1 MVRALIGERTSMK
14 AVLCVEH
21 GPPEKLVVKDI
32 PTPEPGKGQVRV
44 RVHAAGVNFPDTL
57 IIQNLYQ
64 FKPALPFSPG
74 GEAAGVIDAVG
85 EGVTDLAI
93 GDRVVAMTGNG
104 CFAEAVI
111 ANRAQVVPIPGDM
124 PFDIASGFT
133 MTYGTSHHAL
143 KQRANLKPGETL
155 LVLGAAGG
163 VGLTAVELG
172 KVMGAKVIAAASSDE
187 KLALCRQYGAD
198 ETINYA
204 TEDLKDR
211 IKVLT
216 GGRGVDVVYDPVG
229 DRFAEPAF
237 RGIAWNGRYLV
248 VGFAGGAIPSLP
260 LNLPLIK
267 GASIVGVFWGAFT
280 QAEPALHRENMA
292 ELLEWY
298 NAGKLKPHV
307 SRHFTLDEGPAAI
320 RWMMDRKATGKVVLD
335 V

>member
-1 MVRALIGERTSMK
+1 MK

-32 PTPEPGKGQVRV
+32 PTPEPGRGQVRISV
-44 RVHAAGVNFPDTL
+44 KAVGVNFPDTL

-74 GEAAGVIDAVG
+74 GECAGIVSAVG
-85 EGVTDLAI
+85 EGVSDLAV
-93 GDRVVAMTGNG
+93 GDQVIAMTGNG
-104 CFAEAVI
+104 AMAEEVI
-111 ANRAQVVPIPGDM
+111 AHRGQVVRMPPGM
-124 PFDIASGFT
+124 PFDIAAGFT

-143 KQRANLKPGETL
+143 KQRGQLQPGETL

-187 KLALCRQYGAD
+187 KLALCREMGAD
-198 ETINYA
+198 EVINYA
-204 TEDLKDR
+204 SEDLKEWV
-211 IKVLT
+211 KALT
-216 GGRGVDVVYDPVG
+216 GGRGVDVIYDPVG
-229 DRFAEPAF
+229 DRYAEPAF
-237 RGIAWNGRYLV
+237 RSIGWNGRYLV
-248 VGFAGGAIPSLP
+248 IGFAAGAIPALP

-280 QAEPALHRENMA
+280 QHEPALHQQNME
-292 ELLEWY
+292 ELLSWY
-298 NAGKLKPHV
+298 AAGKLRPHV
-307 SRHFTLDEGPAAI
+307 SRHFALEEGPQAI
-320 RWMMDRKATGKVVLD
+320 RWMMDRKALGKVVLT

>member
-1 MVRALIGERTSMK
+1 MK

-21 GPPEKLVVKDI
+21 GPPEKLVVQDVAM
-32 PTPEPGKGQVRV
+32 PEPGKGQVRV
-44 RVHAAGVNFPDTL
+44 KVHAAGVNFPDTL

-74 GEAAGVIDAVG
+74 GEAAGVIDALG
-85 EGVTDLAI
+85 EGVNDVAV
-93 GDRVVAMTGNG
+93 GDRVVAMTGSG

-111 ANRAQVVPIPGDM
+111 AGRDQIVPIPGDM

-143 KQRANLKPGETL
+143 KQRARLQPGETL

-172 KVMGAKVIAAASSDE
+172 KLMGARVIAAASTDE
-187 KLALCRQYGAD
+187 KLALCREYGAD

-204 TEDLKDR
+204 TEDLKER

-216 GGRGVDVVYDPVG
+216 GGKGIDVVYDPVG

-237 RGIAWNGRYLV
+237 RGIGWNGRYLV

-280 QAEPALHRENMA
+280 RAEPDVHKENMA
-292 ELLEWY
+292 ELMAWY
-298 NAGKLKPHV
+298 KAGKLKPHV
-307 SRHFTLDEGPAAI
+307 SKHFALDEGGAAI
-320 RWMMDRKATGKVVLD
+320 RWMMDRKATGKVVLT

>member
-1 MVRALIGERTSMK
+1 MK

-32 PTPEPGKGQVRV
+32 AVPEPGRGQVRISV
-44 RVHAAGVNFPDTL
+44 RCVGVNFPDTL

-74 GEAAGVIDAVG
+74 GECAGIVSAVG
-85 EGVTDLAI
+85 EGVSDVAV
-93 GDRVVAMTGNG
+93 GDQVIAMTGHG
-104 CFAEAVI
+104 AMAEEVI
-111 ANRAQVVPIPGDM
+111 ANRGQIVKMAPGM
-124 PFDIASGFT
+124 PFDIAAGFT

-143 KQRANLKPGETL
+143 KQRGALKPGETL

-187 KLALCRQYGAD
+187 KLALCREMGAD

-204 TEDLKDR
+204 TEDLKER
-211 IKVLT
+211 VKQLT
-216 GGRGVDVVYDPVG
+216 GGRGADVIYDPVG
-229 DRFAEPAF
+229 DRYAEPAF

-248 VGFAGGAIPSLP
+248 IGFAAGAIPALP

-280 QAEPALHRENMA
+280 QAEPALHRENME
-292 ELLEWY
+292 ELLRWY
-298 NAGKLKPHV
+298 AEGKLRPHV
-307 SRHFTLDEGPAAI
+307 SRHFALDEGPAAI
-320 RWMMDRKATGKVVLD
+320 RWMMDRKALGKVVLT

>member
-1 MVRALIGERTSMK
+1 MK
-14 AVLCVEH
+14 AVVCVEH
-21 GPPEKLVVKDI
+21 GMPEKLVVKEI
-32 PTPEPGKGQVRV
+32 ATAQPGRGQVRV
-44 RVHAAGVNFPDTL
+44 KVEAAGVNFPDTL

-64 FKPALPFSPG
+64 FKPALPFVPG
-74 GEAAGVIDAVG
+74 GEAAGTVDEVG
-85 EGVTDLAI
+85 DGVDDLKV

-104 CFAEAVI
+104 CFAEFVI

-124 PFDIASGFT
+124 PSDIAAGFT

-143 KQRANLKPGETL
+143 KQRARLQPGETL

-172 KVMGAKVIAAASSDE
+172 KLMGAKVIAAASSDE
-187 KLALCRQYGAD
+187 KLALTREYGAD
-198 ETINYA
+198 ETINYT
-204 TEDLKDR
+204 TEDLKAR
-211 IKVLT
+211 VKELT
-216 GGRGVDVVYDPVG
+216 GGRGVDVIYDPVG

-237 RGIAWNGRYLV
+237 RSIGWNGRYLV

-260 LNLPLIK
+260 LNLALIK
-267 GASIVGVFWGAFT
+267 GASLVGVFWGAFT

-292 ELLEWY
+292 ELLDWY

-307 SRHFTLDEGPAAI
+307 SRHFSLDEGPAAI
-320 RWMMDRKATGKVVLD
+320 RWMMDRKATGKVVLT

>member
-1 MVRALIGERTSMK
+1 MK

-21 GPPEKLVVKDI
+21 GPPEKLVVRDV
-32 PTPEPGKGQVRV
+32 PTPEPGRGQVRISV
-44 RVHAAGVNFPDTL
+44 KAVGVNFPDTL

-74 GEAAGVIDAVG
+74 GECAGVVSAVG
-85 EGVTDLAI
+85 EGVADIAV
-93 GDRVVAMTGNG
+93 GDEVIAMTGHG
-104 CFAEAVI
+104 AMAEEVI
-111 ANRAQVVPIPGDM
+111 ANRGQIVKMAPGM
-124 PFDIASGFT
+124 PFDVAAGFT

-143 KQRANLKPGETL
+143 KQRGALKPGETL

-187 KLALCRQYGAD
+187 KLALCREMGAD
-198 ETINYA
+198 EVINYA
-204 TEDLKDR
+204 TEDLKER
-211 IKVLT
+211 IKALT
-216 GGRGVDVVYDPVG
+216 NGRGVDVIYDPVG
-229 DRFAEPAF
+229 DRYAEPSF

-248 VGFAGGAIPSLP
+248 IGFAAGAIPALP

-280 QAEPALHRENMA
+280 QAEPALHQRNME
-292 ELLEWY
+292 ELLRWY
-298 NAGKLKPHV
+298 AEGKLKPHV
-307 SRHFTLDEGPAAI
+307 SRHFALDEGAAAI
-320 RWMMDRKATGKVVLD
+320 RWMMDRKALGKIVLT

>member
-1 MVRALIGERTSMK
+1 MK

-21 GPPEKLVVKDI
+21 GLPEKLVFKDI
-32 PTPEPGKGQVRV
+32 PTPEPGKGQARI

-74 GEAAGVIDAVG
+74 GEAAGVIDAIG
-85 EGVTDLAI
+85 EGITDLKI

-104 CFAEAVI
+104 CYAEQVV
-111 ANRAQVVPIPGDM
+111 ANRAQIVPIPGDM

-143 KQRANLKPGETL
+143 KQRANLQPGETL

-172 KVMGAKVIAAASSDE
+172 KLMGAKVIAAASSDE
-187 KLALCRQYGAD
+187 KLALCREYGAD

-211 IKVLT
+211 VKALT
-216 GGRGVDVVYDPVG
+216 GGKGVDVIYDPVG

-280 QAEPALHRENMA
+280 QAEPALHRDNMA
-292 ELLEWY
+292 ELLAWY

-307 SRHFTLDEGPAAI
+307 SKHFPLAKGAAAI

>member
-1 MVRALIGERTSMK
+1 MK

-21 GPPEKLVVKDI
+21 GGPEKLVIGDV
-32 PTPEPGKGQVRV
+32 PVPEPGKGQVRIAV
-44 RVHAAGVNFPDTL
+44 RCVGVNFPDTL

-74 GEAAGVIDAVG
+74 GEAAGIVDAVG
-85 EGVTDLAI
+85 EGITDIAV
-93 GDRVVAMTGNG
+93 GDRVIAMTGHG
-104 CFAEAVI
+104 CMAEQVI
-111 ANRAQVVPIPGDM
+111 ANRGQVVKMADGM
-124 PFDIASGFT
+124 PFDVAAGFT

-143 KQRANLKPGETL
+143 KQRGALKPGETL
-155 LVLGAAGG
+155 LVLGAGGG

-172 KVMGAKVIAAASSDE
+172 KLMGAKVIAAASSDE
-187 KLALCRQYGAD
+187 KLALCREMGAD
-198 ETINYA
+198 AAINYS

-211 IKVLT
+211 IKLLT
-216 GGRGVDVVYDPVG
+216 GGRGADVIYDPVG

-248 VGFAGGAIPSLP
+248 IGFAAGAIPALP

-280 QAEPALHRENMA
+280 QAEPALHRENME
-292 ELLEWY
+292 ELLRWY
-298 NAGKLKPHV
+298 AEGKLKPHV

-320 RWMMDRKATGKVVLD
+320 RWMMDRKAQGKIVLT

>member
-1 MVRALIGERTSMK
+1 MK
-14 AVLCVEH
+14 AVQCVEH
-21 GPPEKLVVKDI
+21 GPPEKLVVNDV
-32 PTPEPGKGQVRV
+32 PVPEPGKGQVRV

-74 GEAAGVIDAVG
+74 GEAAGVVDAVG
-85 EGVTDLAI
+85 EGVDDLKP

-104 CFAEAVI
+104 CFAEHVI

-143 KQRANLKPGETL
+143 KQRARLQPGETL

-163 VGLTAVELG
+163 VGLAAVELG
-172 KVMGAKVIAAASSDE
+172 KLMGAHVIAAASTDE
-187 KLALCRQYGAD
+187 KLALCREYGAD
-198 ETINYA
+198 EVINYA
-204 TEDLKDR
+204 TDDLKAR
-211 IKVLT
+211 VKELT
-216 GGRGVDVVYDPVG
+216 KGRGVDVVYDPVG

-237 RGIAWNGRYLV
+237 RSMAWNGRYLV
-248 VGFAGGAIPSLP
+248 VGFAGGAIPALP

-280 QAEPALHRENMA
+280 QAEPALHRANMA

-298 NAGKLKPHV
+298 RAGKLKPHV
-307 SRHFTLDEGPAAI
+307 SKRFPLAEGAAAI
-320 RWMMDRKATGKVVLD
+320 RWMMDRKATGKVVLEMA
-335 V
+335 

>member
-1 MVRALIGERTSMK
+1 MK
-14 AVLCVEH
+14 AVVCVEH
-21 GPPEKLVVKDI
+21 GMPEKLVVKDVAM
-32 PTPEPGKGQVRV
+32 PEPRRGQVRV
-44 RVHAAGVNFPDTL
+44 KVEAAGVNFPDTL

-64 FKPALPFSPG
+64 FKPALPFVPG
-74 GEAAGVIDAVG
+74 GEAAGIVDAVG
-85 EGVTDLAI
+85 EGVDDLKP
-93 GDRVVAMTGNG
+93 GGRVVAMTGNG
-104 CFAEAVI
+104 CFAEYLV

-124 PFDIASGFT
+124 PADVAAGFT

-143 KQRANLKPGETL
+143 KQRARLQPGETM

-172 KVMGAKVIAAASSDE
+172 KLMGAKVIAAASSDE
-187 KLALCRQYGAD
+187 KLALTRDYGAD

-204 TEDLKDR
+204 TEDLKAR
-211 IKVLT
+211 VKELT

-237 RGIAWNGRYLV
+237 RSIGWNGRYLV

-260 LNLPLIK
+260 LNLALIK
-267 GASIVGVFWGAFT
+267 GASLVGVFWGAFT
-280 QAEPALHRENMA
+280 QAEPALHSENMA
-292 ELLEWY
+292 ELLAWY

-307 SRHFTLDEGPAAI
+307 SRRFSLDDGPAAI
-320 RWMMDRKATGKVVLD
+320 RWMMDRKATGKVVLT